1 MNLVHMPSN
10 STNILV
16 SFSQRQTNME
26 KKKQTCYWDSLQSWR
41 KYKVTLHNIYIYLDK
56 KKA

>member
-26 KKKQTCYWDSLQSWR
+26 DH
-41 KYKVTLHNIYIYLDK
+41 TL
-56 KKA
+56 ARAVMS